1 MKKIIIVIIVIFIS
15 ISYLGAVD
23 KKTVDPVNDK
33 TVMPLKGYL
42 PLPVKYKYH
51 FYKKGMTKETE
62 KADFFDCIEGQRR
75 IISYG
80 KLTVGDEQAISYP
93 EYHSTVWVTIQ
104 CMENKGYVGKK
115 HQLIEYPDPDHHKT
129 HIRKVK
135 LAKSY

>member
-1 MKKIIIVIIVIFIS
+1 MVLIS
-15 ISYLGAVD
+15 IGYLGAVD
-23 KKTVDPVNDK
+23 TRTVDPVNDK
-33 TVMPLKGYL
+33 SLMSLKGYL
-42 PLPVKYKYH
+42 PLPVKYKYY

-62 KADFFDCIEGQRR
+62 KADLFDCIEGQRR

-80 KLTVGDEQAISYP
+80 KLTVGDEQARSYP

-115 HQLIEYPDPDHHKT
+115 HQLIEDPDLDHHKI

>member
-1 MKKIIIVIIVIFIS
+1 MKKIIIVIIVVFIS

-33 TVMPLKGYL
+33 SLMPLKGYL
-42 PLPVKYKYH
+42 PLPIKHKYY
-51 FYKKGMTKETE
+51 FYKKGMTRETE

-75 IISYG
+75 IIGYG
-80 KLTVGDEQAISYP
+80 RLSAGDEQARSYP
-93 EYHSTVWVTIQ
+93 GYHSTVWVTIQ

-115 HQLIEYPDPDHHKT
+115 HQLIEDPDHHKI